1 MKKTYDKPTVITMKK
16 TSLAAPVLYLIG
28 ALSLGMALTAQAET
42 VILDRVIAVVDE
54 GVVLQ
59 SEFDERRDSV
69 LQRLQG
75 QYEQLPPM
83 DVLEQQIL
91 DQLILEQLQL
101 EEAGRYGME
110 ISDQQLNQALQQV
123 MASNGLSSLDELA
136 ADLASQGMTLEQ
148 LREKM
153 RRDLL
158 VNQVQ
163 QGVVNNRIRV
173 TEQEVDNFLASSD
186 GKFATSPDFHLG
198 HILISVASS
207 ANPEEAQKAEA
218 KAEQIYQQL
227 QDGAEFSQMAIA
239 HSNDQT
245 ALDGGDLG
253 WRKLAQ
259 LPELFSDVV
268 SELKVGQ
275 ISKPI
280 RSGAGYHLLKN
291 IEQRGGG
298 EQLVQQTKARHIL
311 IKTSE
316 IMDDET
322 AKEKLS
328 KIKNKIESGED
339 FAQLARENS
348 EDIGSM
354 LEGGDLGWASPGMF
368 VPAFEEAMSNTE
380 IDEIT
385 EPFKSQFGWHILQVT
400 DRRQE
405 DMSGVMIRNKAAQ
418 MMRERRFNEELQV
431 WLLELREN
439 AYLDIK
445 DLDSTAQNT
454 KPVDK
459 DA

>member
-1 MKKTYDKPTVITMKK
+1 MTKK
-16 TSLAAPVLYLIG
+16 SLAAPLLHLIG
-28 ALSLGMALTAQAET
+28 ALSLSIASSANAET
-42 VILDRVIAVVDE
+42 EILDRVIAVVDQ

-59 SEFDERRDSV
+59 SEFDERKNSV

-75 QYEQLPPM
+75 QYDQLPPM
-83 DVLEQQIL
+83 DVLDQQIL

-110 ISDQQLNQALQQV
+110 ISDQQLNQTLQQV
-123 MASNGLSSLDELA
+123 MANNGFTTLDELS
-136 ADLASQGMTLEQ
+136 ADLLSQGMSLEQ
-148 LREKM
+148 LREKL

-173 TEQEVDNFLASSD
+173 TEQEIDNFLASSD
-186 GKFATSPDFHLG
+186 GKFATSPDYHLG
-198 HILISVASS
+198 HILISVSSS
-207 ANPEEAQKAEA
+207 ANPDEAQEAEA
-218 KAEQIYQQL
+218 KVNDIYQQL
-227 QDGAEFSQMAIA
+227 QDGADFSQMAIA
-239 HSNDQT
+239 NSNDQT
-245 ALDGGDLG
+245 ALEGGDLG

-268 SELKVGQ
+268 SELDVGDV
-275 ISKPI
+275 SKPI
-280 RSGAGYHLLKN
+280 RSGAGFHLIKN

-322 AKEKLS
+322 AKEKLTEL
-328 KIKNKIESGED
+328 KTQIEGGAD
-339 FAQLARENS
+339 FAELARENS

-354 LEGGDLGWASPGMF
+354 LEGGDLGWATPGTF
-368 VPAFEEAMSNTE
+368 VPAFENAMANSE
-380 IDEIT
+380 IDEIAG
-385 EPFKSQFGWHILQVT
+385 PFKSQFGWHILQVT

-405 DMSGVMIRNKAAQ
+405 DMSDVVIRNKAAQ
-418 MMRERRFNEELQV
+418 MMRERRFDEELQV

-445 DLDSTAQNT
+445 DLDSSTADDN
-454 KPVDK
+454 DS
-459 DA
+459 DSGA

>member
-1 MKKTYDKPTVITMKK
+1 MNK
-16 TSLAAPVLYLIG
+16 TSLAAPLMQWVG
-28 ALSLGMALTAQAET
+28 ALTISAAATFAQAET
-42 VILDRVIAVVDE
+42 QILDRVIAVVDQ

-59 SEFDERRDSV
+59 SEFDERKNSV

-83 DVLEQQIL
+83 DVLDQQIL

-101 EEAGRYGME
+101 EEAARYGME
-110 ISDQQLNQALQQV
+110 ISDQQLNQTIQQV
-123 MASNGLSSLDELA
+123 MASNGFSSLDELA
-136 ADLASQGMTLEQ
+136 ADLANEGMSLAQ
-148 LREKM
+148 LREKI

-158 VNQVQ
+158 INQVQ

-173 TEQEVDNFLASSD
+173 TEQEIDNFLASSD
-186 GKFATSPDFHLG
+186 GKFATSPDYHLG

-207 ANPEEAQKAEA
+207 ASPEDVAEA
-218 KAEQIYQQL
+218 ETKVNNIYQQL
-227 QDGAEFSQMAIA
+227 QNGESFSQMAIA

-245 ALDGGDLG
+245 ALEGGDLG

-268 SELKVGQ
+268 SNLEVGDV
-275 ISKPI
+275 SEPI
-280 RSGAGYHLLKN
+280 RSGAGFHLIKN

-322 AKEKLS
+322 AQEKLTEL
-328 KIKNKIESGED
+328 KAQIEDGAD
-339 FAQLARENS
+339 FAELARENS

-368 VPAFEEAMSNTE
+368 VPAFENAMATTE

-385 EPFKSQFGWHILQVT
+385 GPFKSQFGWHILQVT

-405 DMSGVMIRNKAAQ
+405 DMSDVVIRNKAAQ
-418 MMRERRFNEELQV
+418 MMRERRFDEELQV

-445 DLDSTAQNT
+445 ELDETGEGSG
-454 KPVDK
+454 V
-459 DA
+459 

>member
-1 MKKTYDKPTVITMKK
+1 MKKA
-16 TSLAAPVLYLIG
+16 SLAAPLIQWVG
-28 ALSLGMALTAQAET
+28 TLTISVAASLAQAET
-42 VILDRVIAVVDE
+42 QILDRVIAVVDQ

-59 SEFDERRDSV
+59 SEFDERKNSV

-101 EEAGRYGME
+101 EEASRYGME
-110 ISDQQLNQALQQV
+110 ISDQQLNQTLQQI
-123 MASNGLSSLDELA
+123 MANNGFSSLDELA
-136 ADLASQGMTLEQ
+136 ADLASEGMSLEQ
-148 LREKM
+148 LREKI

-158 VNQVQ
+158 INQVQ

-173 TEQEVDNFLASSD
+173 TEQEINNFLASSD
-186 GKFATSPDFHLG
+186 GKFATSPDYHLG

-207 ANPEEAQKAEA
+207 ASPDDVAEA
-218 KAEQIYQQL
+218 ETKVNNIYQQL
-227 QDGAEFSQMAIA
+227 QNGESFSQMAIA

-245 ALDGGDLG
+245 ALEGGDLG

-268 SELKVGQ
+268 SDLDVGEV
-275 ISKPI
+275 SEPI
-280 RSGAGYHLLKN
+280 RSGAGFHLIKN

-322 AKEKLS
+322 AKEKLTEL
-328 KIKNKIESGED
+328 KAQIENGAD
-339 FAQLARENS
+339 FTELARENS

-368 VPAFEEAMSNTE
+368 VPAFENAMATTE

-385 EPFKSQFGWHILQVT
+385 GPFKSQFGWHILQVT

-405 DMSGVMIRNKAAQ
+405 DMSDVVIRNKAAQ
-418 MMRERRFNEELQV
+418 MMRERRFDEELQV

-445 DLDSTAQNT
+445 GVDEDSDDTEEDSGA
-454 KPVDK
+454 
-459 DA
+459 

>member
-1 MKKTYDKPTVITMKK
+1 MQWV
-16 TSLAAPVLYLIG
+16 G
-28 ALSLGMALTAQAET
+28 ALTISAAATFAQAET
-42 VILDRVIAVVDE
+42 QILDRVIAVVDQ

-59 SEFDERRDSV
+59 SEFDERKNSV

-83 DVLEQQIL
+83 DVLDQQIL

-101 EEAGRYGME
+101 EEAARYGME
-110 ISDQQLNQALQQV
+110 ISDQQLNQTIQQV
-123 MASNGLSSLDELA
+123 MASNGFSSLDELA
-136 ADLASQGMTLEQ
+136 ADLANEGMSLAQ
-148 LREKM
+148 LREKI

-158 VNQVQ
+158 INQVQ

-173 TEQEVDNFLASSD
+173 TEQEIDNFLASSD
-186 GKFATSPDFHLG
+186 GKFATSPDYHLG

-207 ANPEEAQKAEA
+207 ASPEDVAEA
-218 KAEQIYQQL
+218 ETKVNNIYQQL
-227 QDGAEFSQMAIA
+227 QNGESFSQMAIA

-245 ALDGGDLG
+245 ALEGGDLG

-268 SELKVGQ
+268 SNLEVGDV
-275 ISKPI
+275 SEPI
-280 RSGAGYHLLKN
+280 RSGAGFHLIKN

-322 AKEKLS
+322 AQEKLTEL
-328 KIKNKIESGED
+328 KAQIEDGAD
-339 FAQLARENS
+339 FAELARENS

-368 VPAFEEAMSNTE
+368 VPAFENAMATTE

-385 EPFKSQFGWHILQVT
+385 GPFKSQFGWHILQVT

-405 DMSGVMIRNKAAQ
+405 DMSDVVIRNKAAQ
-418 MMRERRFNEELQV
+418 MMRERRFDEELQV

-445 DLDSTAQNT
+445 ELDETGEGSG
-454 KPVDK
+454 V
-459 DA
+459 